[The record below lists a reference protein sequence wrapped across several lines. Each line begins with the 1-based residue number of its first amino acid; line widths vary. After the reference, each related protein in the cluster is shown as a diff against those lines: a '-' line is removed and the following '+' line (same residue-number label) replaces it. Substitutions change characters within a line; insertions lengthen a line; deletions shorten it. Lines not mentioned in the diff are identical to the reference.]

1 MENRI
6 LLIED
11 DPDITELV
19 RINLEDAG
27 YRLDSA
33 ADGEKGLETALA
45 QEIDLV
51 ILDLQLPRMDGLE
64 VCRQLQQR
72 KRHLPILMLT
82 SRSEEVDRVLGLEL
96 GADDYLTKPFSIRE
110 LVARVRAILR
120 RLERSRTTEKESV
133 DSPLPLDLGDLIIDP
148 DRRRVTLDGEPVE
161 LTAKEFDLLLMFASH
176 PGRVYSRQMLL
187 ELVWGRPE
195 HMKRYFA
202 SFYGKLSA
210 IFLLLLLAAG
220 LVHVWVTLDSYRE
233 FERESN
239 QGLNRDLAA
248 HLAERF
254 QPFLADSDYAS
265 IEHTFHDLMVMNP
278 FVEIYLIDESG
289 VLLAYFADPA
299 KIKRSRIDLAPVLAY
314 VDGGSEVPFP
324 LYGDNP
330 RSLDQRKPFSA
341 VRVTIGKD
349 RPGFLYVILGG
360 EQYDSAAAMIRKSYI
375 IAPPPSALLS
385 SSWPRSPSDCSP
397 SSC

>member
-187 ELVWGRPE
+187 ELVWG
-195 HMKRYFA
+195 YQ
-202 SFYGKLSA
+202 
-210 IFLLLLLAAG
+210 
-220 LVHVWVTLDSYRE
+220 YR
-233 FERESN
+233 
-239 QGLNRDLAA
+239 G
-248 HLAERF
+248 
-254 QPFLADSDYAS
+254 Y
-265 IEHTFHDLMVMNP
+265 EHTVNSHIHRLR
-278 FVEIYLIDESG
+278 
-289 VLLAYFADPA
+289 A
-299 KIKRSRIDLAPVLAY
+299 KIESDASHPRYITTVWGVGYRFAEPGDL
-314 VDGGSEVPFP
+314 S
-324 LYGDNP
+324 
-330 RSLDQRKPFSA
+330 
-341 VRVTIGKD
+341 T
-349 RPGFLYVILGG
+349 
-360 EQYDSAAAMIRKSYI
+360 
-375 IAPPPSALLS
+375 
-385 SSWPRSPSDCSP
+385 
-397 SSC
+397 

>member
-1 MENRI
+1 M
-6 LLIED
+6 
-11 DPDITELV
+11 
-19 RINLEDAG
+19 
-27 YRLDSA
+27 
-33 ADGEKGLETALA
+33 
-45 QEIDLV
+45 
-51 ILDLQLPRMDGLE
+51 
-64 VCRQLQQR
+64 
-72 KRHLPILMLT
+72 
-82 SRSEEVDRVLGLEL
+82 
-96 GADDYLTKPFSIRE
+96 
-110 LVARVRAILR
+110 
-120 RLERSRTTEKESV
+120 
-133 DSPLPLDLGDLIIDP
+133 
-148 DRRRVTLDGEPVE
+148 
-161 LTAKEFDLLLMFASH
+161 
-176 PGRVYSRQMLL
+176 
-187 ELVWGRPE
+187 
-195 HMKRYFA
+195 
-202 SFYGKLSA
+202 
-210 IFLLLLLAAG
+210 
-220 LVHVWVTLDSYRE
+220 WVTLDSYRE

>member
-161 LTAKEFDLLLMFASH
+161 L
-176 PGRVYSRQMLL
+176 PPR
-187 ELVWGRPE
+187 
-195 HMKRYFA
+195 
-202 SFYGKLSA
+202 
-210 IFLLLLLAAG
+210 
-220 LVHVWVTLDSYRE
+220 
-233 FERESN
+233 N
-239 QGLNRDLAA
+239 
-248 HLAERF
+248 
-254 QPFLADSDYAS
+254 S
-265 IEHTFHDLMVMNP
+265 I
-278 FVEIYLIDESG
+278 
-289 VLLAYFADPA
+289 
-299 KIKRSRIDLAPVLAY
+299 
-314 VDGGSEVPFP
+314 
-324 LYGDNP
+324 
-330 RSLDQRKPFSA
+330 
-341 VRVTIGKD
+341 
-349 RPGFLYVILGG
+349 
-360 EQYDSAAAMIRKSYI
+360 
-375 IAPPPSALLS
+375 S
-385 SSWPRSPSDCSP
+385 S
-397 SSC
+397 

>member
-187 ELVWGRPE
+187 ELVWG
-195 HMKRYFA
+195 YQ
-202 SFYGKLSA
+202 
-210 IFLLLLLAAG
+210 
-220 LVHVWVTLDSYRE
+220 YR
-233 FERESN
+233 
-239 QGLNRDLAA
+239 G
-248 HLAERF
+248 
-254 QPFLADSDYAS
+254 Y
-265 IEHTFHDLMVMNP
+265 EHTVNSHIHRLR
-278 FVEIYLIDESG
+278 
-289 VLLAYFADPA
+289 A
-299 KIKRSRIDLAPVLAY
+299 KIESDA
-314 VDGGSEVPFP
+314 SH
-324 LYGDNP
+324 P
-330 RSLDQRKPFSA
+330 R
-341 VRVTIGKD
+341 
-349 RPGFLYVILGG
+349 
-360 EQYDSAAAMIRKSYI
+360 YI
-375 IAPPPSALLS
+375 TTV
-385 SSWPRSPSDCSP
+385 WGVG
-397 SSC
+397 